1 MRNKVKDAWGTR
13 SIFSRTF
20 RANQPLGGSVC
31 KYGRSTLFTC
41 GELAGKNVWAFWVPS
56 GASTYMEVQ
65 PTNGADLVNEG
76 DSGGPVYLSN
86 SAYGLVEA
94 EWQLCACHL
103 IYTAVNYVE
112 SGLGVRVLTN

>member
-1 MRNKVKDAWGTR
+1 
-13 SIFSRTF
+13 
-20 RANQPLGGSVC
+20 
-31 KYGRSTLFTC
+31 
-41 GELAGKNVWAFWVPS
+41 
-56 GASTYMEVQ
+56 MEVQ
-65 PTNGADLVNEG
+65 PTNGADLVNQG